1 MDDRPLGTTSA
12 GGSLCAVDGP
22 MALLPLD
29 GRLST
34 VVVVDVEGVAIAEII
49 GLLLLL
55 LLLLLLALILSLA
68 AMGMICVFVT
78 ALLLMSLSGPM

>member
-1 MDDRPLGTTSA
+1 MDDRPLETVSA
-12 GGSLCAVDGP
+12 GGTDCAVGGP

-29 GRLST
+29 CRLST

-55 LLLLLLALILSLA
+55 LLLLLLALILSLS
-68 AMGMICVFVT
+68 AMGMICLFVT
-78 ALLLMSLSGPM
+78 TLSLSGPM